1 MQLKQ
6 ILKVTLN
13 LIQLRTLGDIVT
25 TTDFRFNRDI
35 ATTTVCCLNRDINY
49 HCLTK
54 LCVSSYLFTYRTL
67 YLSLDFDLGFS

>member
-35 ATTTVCCLNRDINY
+35 YLTLISNRKIVIFN
-49 HCLTK
+49 
-54 LCVSSYLFTYRTL
+54 
-67 YLSLDFDLGFS
+67 LSLVRYFDTRTSKQ